1 MAEPLL
7 LLPGLLCDR
16 RLYAAQILALG
27 CGRDVRVGDLG
38 HDDSTPAMA
47 RRVLADAPP
56 GFALCGLSMGGY
68 VALEI
73 VRQAP
78 ERVARLALLD
88 TQARADTAE
97 ITARRR
103 GLIELA
109 HKGEFKGVTPRLLPA
124 LLHPDRLQD
133 DGLTATVTAM
143 AEAVGQQAFLR
154 QQQALMTRADLRPLL
169 GKVGC
174 PTLVLCGRQDA
185 LTPLPLS
192 LEMAA
197 AIPDATLVVLP
208 RCGHLSTLERP
219 DAVTAQLRAW
229 LPD

>member
-1 MAEPLL
+1 
-7 LLPGLLCDR
+7 
-16 RLYAAQILALG
+16 
-27 CGRDVRVGDLG
+27 
-38 HDDSTPAMA
+38 
-47 RRVLADAPP
+47 
-56 GFALCGLSMGGY
+56 MGGY

-169 GKVGC
+169 GKIGC